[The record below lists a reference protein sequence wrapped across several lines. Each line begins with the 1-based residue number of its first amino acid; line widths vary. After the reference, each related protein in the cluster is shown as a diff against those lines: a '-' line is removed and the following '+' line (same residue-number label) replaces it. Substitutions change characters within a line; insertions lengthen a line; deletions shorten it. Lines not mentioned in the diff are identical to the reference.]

1 MMATTTTMFPAADPE
16 VRRTGIGS
24 SDAATVAGLNRW
36 KTPLDLYLEKR
47 GLVEP
52 EPAGEAAEW
61 GTILEPVILREYAR
75 RNGVRVVGR
84 TEGGEVA
91 CFYPDGWIDAAG
103 KYEPARAL
111 LGTLRHPDHPWMLC
125 HLDGVAL
132 NEAGAVVRVVEAKT
146 TGAHRSAVWGEDGS
160 DQIPEEY
167 LVQTQHAA
175 EIVRAIAGR
184 PVPFDVPVL
193 IGGQRWRQYTV
204 EHDPELVAT
213 LIEIEREFW
222 ARVEAGDP
230 PPAEPDERGKRAL
243 AKLYPQH
250 DEGREIVAEPGSE
263 LEALARQLADAKA
276 ALADAEVCVTAAENA
291 IKERMADAAKV
302 VGDGFSATWKTQ
314 TRRTVDY
321 RAVLAELDVPAEL
334 IERHTRET
342 QSRVFRFTWKGD

>member
-1 MMATTTTMFPAADPE
+1 MATTTMLPAADPE

-61 GTILEPVILREYAR
+61 GTILEPTILREFAR
-75 RNGVRVVGR
+75 RNRLLVVGR
-84 TEGGEVA
+84 A
-91 CFYPDGWIDAAG
+91 HDGTPVVFLADGTWGMYVPKAA
-103 KYEPARAL
+103 ERL
-111 LGTLRHPDHPWMLC
+111 LDTLRHPDHPWMMC
-125 HLDGVAL
+125 HLDGVVL
-132 NEAGAVVRVVEAKT
+132 SEDGVEIVGIVEAKT
-146 TGAHRSAVWGEDGS
+146 SGAHRSSEWGDGEDE
-160 DQIPEEY
+160 IPEEY
-167 LVQTQHAA
+167 VVQTQHAL
-175 EIVRAIAGR
+175 EIVRAITGKILPAY
-184 PVPFDVPVL
+184 VPVL

-204 EHDPELVAT
+204 HYDPELVAS
-213 LIEIEREFW
+213 LMEIEREFW
-222 ARVEAGDP
+222 RRVEEGNP
-230 PPAEPDERGKRAL
+230 PPAEADERGARAL
-243 AKLYPQH
+243 ARLYPQH
-250 DEGREIVAEPGSE
+250 DDEQEIVAEPGSE

-276 ALADAEVCVTAAENA
+276 ALADAEIRVTAAENA

-321 RAVLAELDVPAEL
+321 RAVLAELDVPADL
-334 IERHTRET
+334 IAKHTRET